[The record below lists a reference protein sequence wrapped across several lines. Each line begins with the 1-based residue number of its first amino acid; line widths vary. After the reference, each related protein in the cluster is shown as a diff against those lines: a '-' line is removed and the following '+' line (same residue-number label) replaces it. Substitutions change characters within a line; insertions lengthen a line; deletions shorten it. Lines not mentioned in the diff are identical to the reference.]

1 MPEPRPPFR
10 KVLVANRGE
19 IALRVIRAC
28 RDLGIPSVA
37 VYSEIDH
44 AAPHVRYADE
54 AYSIGPAPAAESYLR
69 IDRILDVAQRA
80 GADAIHPGY
89 GFLSENAEFVRAC
102 RQAGIVFIGPSDAA
116 MTKMGSKIEARR
128 TLAAA
133 GVPVIPGTID
143 PVRDPVEAARIS
155 REVGYPVLIK
165 AAAGGGGKGIR
176 EAGNDD
182 ELERAITNA
191 QQEARAA
198 FGDDAVYIEKLIR
211 PVRHIEIQVI
221 ADHHGN
227 IVTLGERECSLQR
240 RRQKLIEECP
250 SPVMTPGLLARMR
263 EAARKVVQACDYTN
277 AGTVECLVYGEE
289 QFAFL
294 EMNARLQVEH
304 PVTELVWTVDL
315 VVDQIRVAAGERLGY
330 GEEDVEI
337 HGWAIECRIAAEDPY
352 NQFLPS
358 SGTVY
363 HYREPAGPGVRV
375 ESGLYSGMPVSVHYD
390 PMLAKI
396 VTWGV
401 DREQARRR
409 MLRALSEF
417 RVVGV
422 QTNVPFHVAMLQ
434 SSAFRQGAFHTLY
447 VEQEFSFGAETRPD
461 HSDLAALAAAAYLG
475 RNGGTSAGT
484 PALSPQRGGWAAARG
499 PRRAPEQGWQRRS
512 R

>member
-1 MPEPRPPFR
+1 
-10 KVLVANRGE
+10 
-19 IALRVIRAC
+19 
-28 RDLGIPSVA
+28 
-37 VYSEIDH
+37 
-44 AAPHVRYADE
+44 
-54 AYSIGPAPAAESYLR
+54 
-69 IDRILDVAQRA
+69 
-80 GADAIHPGY
+80 
-89 GFLSENAEFVRAC
+89 
-102 RQAGIVFIGPSDAA
+102 
-116 MTKMGSKIEARR
+116 
-128 TLAAA
+128 
-133 GVPVIPGTID
+133 
-143 PVRDPVEAARIS
+143 
-155 REVGYPVLIK
+155 
-165 AAAGGGGKGIR
+165 
-176 EAGNDD
+176 
-182 ELERAITNA
+182 
-191 QQEARAA
+191 
-198 FGDDAVYIEKLIR
+198 
-211 PVRHIEIQVI
+211 
-221 ADHHGN
+221 
-227 IVTLGERECSLQR
+227 
-240 RRQKLIEECP
+240 
-250 SPVMTPGLLARMR
+250 MTPGLLARMR
-263 EAARKVVQACDYTN
+263 EAARKVVQACGYTN

-484 PALSPQRGGWAAARG
+484 PALSPQRGGWGRRPRTATGPGAGMAKTIALTVGEAVRRIEMGPTEGDSLRLSLDGVEHVVELHQIGEGPIYELVIDHQATELLIRRDGRG
-499 PRRAPEQGWQRRS
+499 LTVIIGADAFSVERYRPGVGTTATERLEAGEVIIRS
-512 R
+512 PMTGMGGGSAGPGGR